1 MESVGGTKTESVTSR
16 GVNCQG
22 AFIARIAHSRII
34 GNAISHGR
42 HDIIVIRH
50 NDICPWRKMTHYGVL
65 IGEASHQIG
74 ISLVFAKEI
83 LAGAVVG
90 NFLVHGNNG
99 IKKNAEVWT
108 GVKLGMGAHR

>member
-1 MESVGGTKTESVTSR
+1 MESVGRTRAESVTSR
-16 GVNCQG
+16 GINWRG
-22 AFIARIAHSRII
+22 AIIARIAHSRII
-34 GNAISHGR
+34 GNAVSRGR
-42 HDIIVIRH
+42 HEIIGIRH
-50 NDICPWRKMTHYGVL
+50 DDICPWRKMTLYGVL